1 MDIVNEIVRMVETG
15 QLDLSKENHKHKDHD
30 IRIEKKNFNDHGIDG
45 LIIEINLNGNK
56 VARILYDAWSRSY
69 IKDNEP
75 KICRTT

>member
-30 IRIEKKNFNDHGIDG
+30 IRIEKKNFKDHGVDG
-45 LIIEINLNGNK
+45 LIIEINLNENK
-56 VARILYDAWSRSY
+56 VARLLYDAWSRSY